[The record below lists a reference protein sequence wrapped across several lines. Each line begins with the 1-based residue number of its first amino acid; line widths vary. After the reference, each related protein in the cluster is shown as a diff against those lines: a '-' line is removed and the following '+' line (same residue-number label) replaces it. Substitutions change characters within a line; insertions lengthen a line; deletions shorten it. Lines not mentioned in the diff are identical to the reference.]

1 MKKLLA
7 ALGAACAI
15 AAAPATAQQD
25 FSKVEVKATKITNN
39 TYMLTGAG
47 GNIGLSVG
55 EDAVFIVDD
64 QFAPL
69 TPKITAAIAQITPK
83 PIKFVLNT
91 HWHFDHTGGNENL
104 GKAGALIVAHHNV
117 RKRMNSDQLMDFL
130 NMKFKPSPKDAL
142 PVVTFSADMS
152 FHLNGEEIRAIHMP
166 SAHTDGDAVVHYTG
180 SDVIHMG
187 DIYFNGMY
195 PFIDSDSGGSAD
207 GVVAACDR
215 VLQIATDKTR
225 IIPGHGPLSNAAE
238 LKAFRDL
245 VATVSGRVK
254 SLVGQGKT
262 LEDIKAA
269 KVSADF
275 DEKWGK
281 GFINPERFAEM
292 LARPL
297 LRR

>member
-1 MKKLLA
+1 MKRF
-7 ALGAACAI
+7 I
-15 AAAPATAQQD
+15 AAAAFALATIPALAQQD
-25 FSKVEVKATKITNN
+25 FSKVEIKATRITNT

-55 EDAVFIVDD
+55 DDAVFIVDD

-69 TPKITAAIAQITPK
+69 TPKIVAAIAQVTPK

-104 GKAGALIVAHHNV
+104 GKAGALILAHHNV
-117 RKRMNSDQLMDFL
+117 RKRMSTEQLIDFL
-130 NMKFKPSPKDAL
+130 NMKTKPDPKDAL

-152 FHLNGEEIRAIHMP
+152 LHLNGEEIRAIHMP
-166 SAHTDGDAVVHYTG
+166 NAHTDGDSVVHYTG

-187 DIYFNGMY
+187 DIYFNGFY
-195 PFIDSDSGGSAD
+195 PFIDAESGGSAD

-215 VLQIATDKTR
+215 VLAIATEKTR

-238 LKAFRDL
+238 LKGFRDM
-245 VATVSGRVK
+245 VATISGRVK
-254 SLVGQGKT
+254 ALVAQGKS
-262 LEDIKAA
+262 LDDIKAA
-269 KVSADF
+269 KVSADY

-281 GFINPERFAEM
+281 GFIKPERFAEM

-297 LRR
+297 LKR